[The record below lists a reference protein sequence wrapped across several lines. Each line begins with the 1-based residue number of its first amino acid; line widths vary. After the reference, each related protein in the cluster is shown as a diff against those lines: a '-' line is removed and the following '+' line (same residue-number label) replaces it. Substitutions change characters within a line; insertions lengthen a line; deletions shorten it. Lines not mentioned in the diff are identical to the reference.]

1 MNLYKINICPS
12 GCFYSKIKGDML
24 FGVFCWAVAENSGE
38 DKLRQ
43 YLEGYTNNRPFIV
56 FSDAFPTGYLP
67 KPTLPFTYYQ
77 NKAEENDNTG
87 NVVRKRKEFKRKN
100 WIKAEKIGLP
110 TTEMSD
116 CFEEVSY
123 INKFLKTSVRLDP
136 IVHHTTGDKYSAYTA
151 ELLTYTQKLSIYVLI
166 DETRMT
172 PSEVQQILAKVGQ
185 SGYGKKSS
193 SGNGKFELT
202 GDFERVDLDYTQMQS
217 CLTLAPCV
225 PQTDMFDADKSFYH
239 IFVRFG
245 RHGNLLS
252 KSPSPFKKPVMTADS
267 GAVFSLVQPTDDIK
281 FIGQGIT
288 GVSQVMPETVFQGY
302 APVIPLHLKEAENG
316 K

>member
-12 GCFYSKIKGDML
+12 GGFYSQIKGEML
-24 FGVFCWAVAENSGE
+24 FGMFCWAIAENSGK

-43 YLEGYTNNRPFIV
+43 YLEGYTNNQPFIV
-56 FSDAFPTGYLP
+56 FSDAFPMGYLP

-77 NKAEENDNTG
+77 NKAEEDDNTG
-87 NVVRKRKEFKRKN
+87 NAVRKRKEFKRKN

-110 TTEMSD
+110 TTEMAD

-123 INKFLKTSVRLDP
+123 KNKFLKTSVHLDP
-136 IVHHTTGDKYSAYTA
+136 IAHHTTGGEYSAYTA
-151 ELLTYTQKLSIYVLI
+151 ELLTYTGELCIYVLI
-166 DETRMT
+166 DETRIT
-172 PSEVQQILAKVGQ
+172 TQEARQILAKVGQ

-193 SGNGKFELT
+193 SGNGKFELSS
-202 GDFERVDLDYTQMQS
+202 DFELINLDYKQVQS

-225 PQTDMFDADKSFYH
+225 PQTDVFNANKSFYH

-245 RHGNLLS
+245 RHGNVLS
-252 KSPSPFKKPVMTADS
+252 KSPCPFKKPVMTADA
-267 GAVFSLVQPTDDIK
+267 GAVFSLAQPTDDIK

-288 GVSQVMPETVFQGY
+288 GISQVLPETVFQGY
-302 APVIPLHLKEAENG
+302 APIIPLHLKEVENG